1 MKTKWKATLAAMA
14 LVGMVGLQP
23 QVALG
28 EDTSGST
35 IHKKAESVVS
45 EQDAGGNAVNKKAE
59 VVAAEKGATEKKVET
74 VDAVQGKSVVETKA
88 TGTTAQRKVTVGS
101 VTLDL
106 TPDHVAED
114 LALRKFLQEKKA
126 SFVEGEAEE
135 LELVGTT
142 FTAKRIPPLV
152 ITDTFVN
159 ALKEEA
165 KARVEAKQRE
175 PWVFPDVDVLKEK
188 LEAIHKK
195 ESTDRDA
202 KDTIESDDS
211 KDVDTDED
219 SVSAT
224 SDGVENTLDRVSTE
238 SAVDAAN
245 DSVGATPNSSAQA
258 TSKTRPT
265 EAQVVLDRA
274 GSKELKS
281 EGAVTDD
288 KRSADVSM
296 EKRKTDTSK
305 VSKDSTAEGK
315 GTHTT
320 DDGTKTSA
328 KDSKAT
334 KQNKMPKYPID
345 LWWTDKPTI
354 FLHED
359 VHVGATRSEVLFAWG
374 APQAMW
380 RDNKDGSLLWLYRG
394 TFGEEKTITKNKKSY
409 MQKEEFSQLV
419 KNTYTSDSLAGS
431 NSSVGYVWL
440 SLKDSKVTHMG
451 MITGQDWPRFAIPAT
466 TLETFKPNTMT
477 ESDFSLMGYR
487 LGDTFTND
495 PNRSWE
501 ERGKLY
507 GQEFL
512 GYKDVVIAYNKE
524 HEITRV
530 MINSSL
536 GTTKRGISLGDS
548 KYLLLY
554 LYGVPDF
561 EEPANHHDSTKGVV
575 YGYRHPELEHTY
587 LLFTLDDKF
596 VREILLSNQKKS
608 ELVSAM
614 K

>member
-1 MKTKWKATLAAMA
+1 MKTNWKATLAAMA

-28 EDTSGST
+28 EDASGST

-45 EQDAGGNAVNKKAE
+45 DQDAGGNTINKKAE
-59 VVAAEKGATEKKVET
+59 VIGTEKDGAEKKGET
-74 VDAVQGKSVVETKA
+74 ADVAEGKTVLETKP
-88 TGTTAQRKVTVGS
+88 TGTTVQRKVTVGS

-114 LALRKFLQEKKA
+114 LAVRKFLEEKKA

-135 LELVGTT
+135 LDLVGTT

-175 PWVFPDVDVLKEK
+175 PWAFPDVDVLKEK

-195 ESTDRDA
+195 PSTDRTA

-211 KDVDTDED
+211 KDADTD
-219 SVSAT
+219 V
-224 SDGVENTLDRVSTE
+224 
-238 SAVDAAN
+238 
-245 DSVGATPNSSAQA
+245 DSVGATSDNVGPMLNSSAQA
-258 TSKTRPT
+258 TSKGRST
-265 EAQVVLDRA
+265 EAKTVLDNT
-274 GSKELKS
+274 GSKELRS

-288 KRSADVSM
+288 ERSADVST
-296 EKRKTDTSK
+296 EKRKTDTPK

-315 GTHTT
+315 GTPTI
-320 DDGTKTSA
+320 DDGIKTPTK
-328 KDSKAT
+328 DIKAT
-334 KQNKMPKYPID
+334 TQNKSPKYPMD
-345 LWWTDKPTI
+345 LWWTDKATI

-374 APQAMW
+374 SPQAMW
-380 RDNKDGSLLWLYRG
+380 RDNKDGSLLWLYQG
-394 TFGEEKTITKNKKSY
+394 AFGEEKTITNNKKSY

-440 SLKDSKVTHMG
+440 SLKDGKVTHLG

-466 TLETFKPNTMT
+466 TLEMFKPNTMT

-575 YGYRHPELEHTY
+575 YGYRHPVLEHTY

-596 VREILLSNQKKS
+596 VREILLSDQKKS

-614 K
+614 

>member
-1 MKTKWKATLAAMA
+1 MKTNWKATLAAMA

-28 EDTSGST
+28 EDASGST

-45 EQDAGGNAVNKKAE
+45 DQDAGGNTINKKAE
-59 VVAAEKGATEKKVET
+59 VIAAEKGAAEKKGET
-74 VDAVQGKSVVETKA
+74 ADVAEGKTVLETKP
-88 TGTTAQRKVTVGS
+88 TGTTVQRKVTVGS

-106 TPDHVAED
+106 TPDHVAENM
-114 LALRKFLQEKKA
+114 AVRKFLQEKKT

-135 LELVGTT
+135 LDLVGTT

-175 PWVFPDVDVLKEK
+175 PWAFPDVDMLKDKLETIGKKKPVGMHASETLDTDGTEDADDVTDVGTTKEK
-188 LEAIHKK
+188 DFTSVGYGSLEAASEVENTAKKDSSETAK
-195 ESTDRDA
+195 ESNHSKADNTVDHKASDKA
-202 KDTIESDDS
+202 KKPIEDKKDS
-211 KDVDTDED
+211 KDVKQ
-219 SVSAT
+219 
-224 SDGVENTLDRVSTE
+224 
-238 SAVDAAN
+238 
-245 DSVGATPNSSAQA
+245 P
-258 TSKTRPT
+258 
-265 EAQVVLDRA
+265 
-274 GSKELKS
+274 
-281 EGAVTDD
+281 
-288 KRSADVSM
+288 
-296 EKRKTDTSK
+296 K
-305 VSKDSTAEGK
+305 V
-315 GTHTT
+315 
-320 DDGTKTSA
+320 
-328 KDSKAT
+328 
-334 KQNKMPKYPID
+334 PKYPID
-345 LWWTDKPTI
+345 LLWTDKATI

-374 APQAMW
+374 SPQAMW
-380 RDNKDGSLLWLYRG
+380 RDNKDGSLLWLYQG
-394 TFGEEKTITKNKKSY
+394 AFGEEKTITNNKKSY

-440 SLKDSKVTHMG
+440 SLKDGKVTHLG

-575 YGYRHPELEHTY
+575 YGYRHPVLEHTY

-596 VREILLSNQKKS
+596 VREILLSDQKKS

-614 K
+614 KSMAL